1 MLETFIASSR
11 EAFQCSFII
20 TLLLLYPEL
29 KNRPGYVR
37 SLVAGVASAF
47 IAGFAVGYLPALGP
61 NVIGNETWVFWR
73 LFFDSLVF
81 YISVFMAIT
90 SPGFS
95 GRPLSAALC
104 LLGFSA
110 FFFEARALGFLARDI
125 GIMQE
130 KVAGTALAGISG
142 AVLGFVPLFCVKGI
156 LNRIPVEKAF
166 TSASLVMT
174 FGALRFMLGG
184 VSELEKGNIV
194 SELQRGILVFMEA
207 AVRKLQAAL
216 LMSGHA
222 FIKVPFAA
230 LADFIAGDRTALTLT
245 VIFIMTPPLFI
256 LLTLFARPDPL
267 LHDLEAGAQK
277 RREISFFRKD
287 LVNHS
292 IPALSVF
299 IMLTV
304 MLHEGNMAM
313 NPLYDPPPSPVRELE
328 GEKVVRVPFSDISD
342 KKLKKYVYYQI
353 LFLIALKPD
362 GTAGVAL
369 DQCEI
374 CRPAKWNKD
383 ALGYAQKG
391 ENLICKYC
399 MTPIAMH
406 TLNNPGGC
414 NPIPVPFKL
423 EDGQIVIEVEELIT
437 TYKKAEALEK
447 KGTHL

>member
-1 MLETFIASSR
+1 MLESFITSFR

-20 TLLLLYPEL
+20 TLLLLYPEI
-29 KNRPGYVR
+29 KNRIEYRR

-47 IAGFAVGYLPALGP
+47 IAGFSVGYLPALGP
-61 NVIGNETWVFWR
+61 NVIGNEAWVFWR
-73 LFFDSLVF
+73 LLSDSLIF
-81 YISVFMAIT
+81 YIAVVMVIT
-90 SPGFS
+90 RCSFS
-95 GRPLSAALC
+95 GRALSVFLYP
-104 LLGFSA
+104 LGFAS
-110 FFFEARALGFLARDI
+110 FFFEARALGFFTHDV
-125 GIMQE
+125 GVMQE
-130 KVAGTALAGISG
+130 KVAGITVAGVSGVLSGLA
-142 AVLGFVPLFCVKGI
+142 PLFISRNLLKK
-156 LNRIPVEKAF
+156 IPFEKAF
-166 TSASLVMT
+166 TSASLLMT
-174 FGALRFMLGG
+174 FGALRFLLGG
-184 VSELEKGNIV
+184 VSEIEKGNIV
-194 SELQRGILVFMEA
+194 SELQRGILVFIEA
-207 AVRKLQAAL
+207 AVRKLQAGL
-216 LMSGHA
+216 LMTGHA

-256 LLTLFARPDPL
+256 LINLFAKPDPL
-267 LHDLEAGAQK
+267 LYDLQAGAQK
-277 RREISFFRKD
+277 RREISFFRKE

-304 MLHEGNMAM
+304 MLHEVNMSM
-313 NPLYDPPPSPVRELE
+313 NPLYDPPPSPVREAE
-328 GEKVVRVPFSDISD
+328 GEKVVRISVSEIAD
-342 KKLKKYVYYQI
+342 KKLRKYVYYQI
-353 LFLIALKPD
+353 LFLVALKPD

-414 NPIPVPFKL
+414 NPIPVPFKV

-437 TYKKAEALEK
+437 LYKKAEAIEK